1 MRTSVLPL
9 LGALALVAR
18 SAAAQV
24 VGPPSAPV
32 APVVACAP
40 AGLLRAPRF
49 GTLPGDSA
57 DGAAHRMIE
66 MREIMAAAAGA
77 ARGAGQGMRISLS
90 RGWLGL
96 STEEITERRI
106 GPDGMRVRYCDYPVV
121 VSVAGGSPAQRA
133 GLEPGDTIVAYN
145 DVDLRDGGEL
155 MWDRLFVP
163 DSTVRVSVRREG
175 RTLSLP
181 LVVGRMP
188 SDVSITQVFRSTN
201 GNGYGYVLVNPEQ
214 GGQVV
219 TVPRAPDAPSVR
231 VRTGPARVRR
241 SEGDQL
247 APSAMLSSTP
257 LVFGLGFNGL
267 SAIAGAQLV
276 AMDDDLRQVVG
287 AKSGVLVL
295 RVAEGS
301 PASEAGL
308 RSGDVI
314 LTADGTACTTPMIV
328 QRALLQNR
336 EGRAVPL
343 KVERRGKTREVTLR
357 W

>member
-1 MRTSVLPL
+1 MRHSVLPV

-18 SAAAQV
+18 PAAAQV
-24 VGPPSAPV
+24 VVSSTAPL
-32 APVVACAP
+32 AACAP

-49 GTLPGDSA
+49 GMPPGDSA
-57 DGAAHRMIE
+57 DGAARRLLE
-66 MREIMAAAAGA
+66 MREMMNAAAAGGR
-77 ARGAGQGMRISLS
+77 ARAGTPTPGMRISLS

-96 STEEITERRI
+96 STEEIAERRL

-121 VSVAGGSPAQRA
+121 VSVQGGSPAQRA

-145 DVDLRDGGEL
+145 DVDLRDGGEF

-163 DSTVRVSVRREG
+163 DSTVRVSVRRDG
-175 RTLSLP
+175 RTMSVP

-201 GNGYGYVLVNPEQ
+201 GNGYGFVVVNPEP
-214 GGQVV
+214 GAVV
-219 TVPRAPDAPSVR
+219 AVPRSPEAPTTR
-231 VRTGPARVRR
+231 VRTGPPRLRR
-241 SEGDQL
+241 SEGEPL
-247 APSAMLSSTP
+247 VPGAVLPSTP

-276 AMDDDLRQVVG
+276 TMDEDLRQVVG

-314 LTADGTACTTPMIV
+314 LTADGTACTTPMVV

-343 KVERRGKTREVTLR
+343 RVERRGRTREVTLR